1 MLSMQFWERYF
12 QVYDVLN
19 QLIPY
24 DELLASIVAALDVRQ
39 GDTIFDAGSGTGNL
53 ALKLH
58 QAGARVTGFDRSEVG
73 TNIHRAKV
81 PGEVLVGDI
90 LAPLPFPDASFDKVC
105 SNNVLYTLPLEK
117 QLSVV
122 RELHRILKPGGTVV
136 LANITEGFQPIAIYA
151 AHLRQ
156 DHERSGFFPMLGR
169 ILQLLGP
176 TARMFYYNWLIKRE
190 HRGAQAPL
198 PTEAEQ
204 RQLLIDAGF
213 RDVSMGKRVYA
224 GHGILHRATK

>member
-1 MLSMQFWERYF
+1 MLSTQFWEKYF

-24 DELLASIVAALDVRQ
+24 DELLASIVTALDVHP

-58 QAGARVTGFDRSEVG
+58 QAGARVTGLDRSEVG
-73 TNIHRAKV
+73 TAIHRAKV
-81 PGEVLVGDI
+81 PGKVIAGDI

-117 QLSVV
+117 RLSVV
-122 RELHRILKPGGTVV
+122 RELYRVLKSGGMIA
-136 LANITEGFQPIAIYA
+136 LANITQGFRPFEIYT
-151 AHLRQ
+151 AHLWI
-156 DHERSGFFPMLGR
+156 DSERHGFLPMLGR
-169 ILQLLGP
+169 IFRLLGP
-176 TARMFYYNWLIKRE
+176 TAKMFYYNWLIKRE
-190 HRGAQAPL
+190 HSGAQAPL

-204 RQLLIDAGF
+204 RQLLLDVGF
-213 RDVSMGKRVYA
+213 RDIAPGQRVYA
-224 GHGILHRATK
+224 GHGILHTAVR